1 MRTIHIWRA
10 IVLVIAA
17 AAMSGV
23 LMSTHFVMTLVALVV
38 LVLAAVSWTIAERR
52 VLLVKVDELQQDKD
66 SELMR
71 ALSHYRHDW
80 MNDLQVL
87 FGYISLKK
95 YDKLAP
101 YLEKIKSKLSEESHI
116 SNIGNVSLSLLLLSY
131 RQYSQN
137 FELIVTLD
145 PTLKFNMLPIRQDR
159 LAYSVKEGLQL
170 FQQAALPSSSEEQN
184 TLECSFVTSSE
195 HIQLIYQYTGLIDPT
210 IEEALTQWKQ
220 RLQDRDGSRLEHV
233 MEDGQVDVIVH
244 LSYE

>member
-10 IVLVIAA
+10 IVCVIAA
-17 AAMSGV
+17 AAISGV
-23 LMSTHFVMTLVALVV
+23 LLSTHIVITIGSIAV
-38 LVLAAVSWTIAERR
+38 LVLAAVTWTIAERWT
-52 VLLVKVDELQQDKD
+52 LIAKVDKLQHDKD
-66 SELMR
+66 QEMMR

-159 LAYSVKEGLQL
+159 LAYSVKEGLQV
-170 FQQAALPSSSEEQN
+170 FQQVASPSSGEEPN
-184 TLECSFVTSSE
+184 TLECSFVTAQE
-195 HIQLIYQYTGLIDPT
+195 HIQIIYQYTGLIDPT
-210 IEEALTQWKQ
+210 VEEALAQWKQ
-220 RLQDRDGSRLEHV
+220 RLQDRDGSQLEYV
-233 MEDGQVDVIVH
+233 IEDGQVDAIVH